1 MKLIHNK
8 LVRDKIPEIINQAG
22 KECKIKILKKIL
34 KDDKYS
40 NELKKKLCEE
50 AKEVLETK
58 SKQELIGEISDVL
71 EIIDALKE
79 VYKIDDQELIKAKNS
94 KANKN
99 GAFKDGAFK
108 EKIFLEYV
116 IDNNNE

>member
-22 KECKIKILKKIL
+22 KECKIKILN
-34 KDDKYS
+34 DDKYS

-50 AKEVLETK
+50 A
-58 SKQELIGEISDVL
+58 
-71 EIIDALKE
+71 KE

-99 GAFKDGAFK
+99 GAFK

>member
-8 LVRDKIPEIINQAG
+8 LVRDKIPEIINQAS
-22 KECKIKILKKIL
+22 KECKIKILN
-34 KDDKYS
+34 DDKYS

-71 EIIDALKE
+71 ETIDALKE

-99 GAFKDGAFK
+99 GAFK

>member
-1 MKLIHNK
+1 MKLVHNK

-22 KECKIKILKKIL
+22 KECKIKILN
-34 KDDKYS
+34 DDKYS

-99 GAFKDGAFK
+99 GAFK

>member
-22 KECKIKILKKIL
+22 KECKIKILN
-34 KDDKYS
+34 DDKYS

-50 AKEVLETK
+50 A
-58 SKQELIGEISDVL
+58 
-71 EIIDALKE
+71 KE

-99 GAFKDGAFK
+99 GAFK

-116 IDNNNE
+116 IDNNNEWIYQTMARNHWKYEQW